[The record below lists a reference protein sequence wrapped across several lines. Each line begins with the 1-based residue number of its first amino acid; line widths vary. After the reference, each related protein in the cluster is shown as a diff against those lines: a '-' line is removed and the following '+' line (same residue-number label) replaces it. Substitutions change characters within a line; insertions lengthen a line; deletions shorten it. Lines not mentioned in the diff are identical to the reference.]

1 MLIVEKYGGTSIAE
15 QSLMDSA
22 AAHVASLAGQGQQVV
37 VVLSAQ
43 GHTTDALVAQAGKL
57 CPDPRERDQ
66 LLATGEIQSASL
78 MAMTLISR
86 GVAAVSL
93 NGIQAGIH
101 TDGQYGEGKILDI
114 DTARIRQELERGSV
128 VVVAGFQGASGAG
141 DFVTLGRGGSDTTAV
156 ALAAW
161 LGADACRIYTDVEGV
176 YDRDPNK
183 DPRAKKFHR
192 ISYEDMLSLIDAGA
206 QVLHRPCVELAQQKG
221 LRLWVGSA
229 FTRNPGTIVG
239 LW

>member
-1 MLIVEKYGGTSIAE
+1 MLTVEKYGGTSIAD

-22 AAHVASLAGQGQQVV
+22 ADHVAGLAKQGQQVV
-37 VVLSAQ
+37 VVVSAQ
-43 GHTTDALVAQAGKL
+43 GHTTDALVEQARTLGL
-57 CPDPRERDQ
+57 TPRQKDQ
-66 LLATGEIQSASL
+66 LLATGELQSAEK
-78 MAMTLISR
+78 MAMTLLSR

-93 NGIQAGIH
+93 SGIEAGIH
-101 TDGQYGEGKILDI
+101 TDGRYGEGKILDI
-114 DTARIRQELERGSV
+114 DTARIRQALERGKV
-128 VVVAGFQGASGAG
+128 VVVAGFQGDSGAG

-161 LGADACRIYTDVEGV
+161 LGAADCRIFTDVEGV
-176 YDRDPNK
+176 YDRDPNR
-183 DPRAKKFHR
+183 DSGAKKYDR

-221 LRLWVGSA
+221 LKLWVGSA
-229 FTRNPGTIVG
+229 FTRGPGTTVG